1 MNEIID
7 EKTLLVF
14 DEVHK
19 IKRIDSVRSQI
30 AIALSQ
36 NVIYRIVLT
45 GTPIPN
51 SYQDI
56 WNFLQILYSNE
67 YSSFFGYTKQQLSY
81 LEKTE
86 IDELNHR
93 LAPFFWRVTKQ
104 QLNVPI
110 ENEDHLL
117 RVIATDAEQAVI
129 NLLWRKFS
137 DNPFKLYIRLIQL
150 SSNPELLKNDIT
162 SEMYGGHEETSNLG
176 LEVVDDS
183 PNYTDEELKLLDSIG
198 VGSKFNDCIRLSQ
211 QLYLQKRKH
220 IIWCIFINS
229 IEKLR
234 SALVKCG
241 LQVAIIYGAINAEE
255 REKIILDFQNQ
266 KYDVLI
272 TNPHTLAESVSL
284 HMVAHDAIYYEYSFN
299 LTHMLQSRDRIH
311 RLGLS
316 KEQETNYFYLML
328 DGQEGM
334 RSTIDDKI
342 YKRLNIKKEI
352 MVSAIETEIINPEF
366 TIDERNEILEMMRDE
381 M

>member
-1 MNEIID
+1 
-7 EKTLLVF
+7 
-14 DEVHK
+14 
-19 IKRIDSVRSQI
+19 
-30 AIALSQ
+30 
-36 NVIYRIVLT
+36 
-45 GTPIPN
+45 
-51 SYQDI
+51 
-56 WNFLQILYSNE
+56 
-67 YSSFFGYTKQQLSY
+67 
-81 LEKTE
+81 
-86 IDELNHR
+86 
-93 LAPFFWRVTKQ
+93 
-104 QLNVPI
+104 
-110 ENEDHLL
+110 
-117 RVIATDAEQAVI
+117 
-129 NLLWRKFS
+129 
-137 DNPFKLYIRLIQL
+137 
-150 SSNPELLKNDIT
+150 
-162 SEMYGGHEETSNLG
+162 
-176 LEVVDDS
+176 
-183 PNYTDEELKLLDSIG
+183 
-198 VGSKFNDCIRLSQ
+198 
-211 QLYLQKRKH
+211 
-220 IIWCIFINS
+220 
-229 IEKLR
+229 LR

-284 HMVAHDAIYYEYSFN
+284 HMVAHDAIYYEFSFN

-352 MVSAIETEIINPEF
+352 MVSAIETDIINPEF